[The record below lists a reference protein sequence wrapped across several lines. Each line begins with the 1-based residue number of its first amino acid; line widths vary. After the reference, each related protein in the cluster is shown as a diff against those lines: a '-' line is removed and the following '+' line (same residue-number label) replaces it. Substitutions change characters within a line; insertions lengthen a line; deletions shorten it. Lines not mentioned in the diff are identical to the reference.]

1 MPVKRRVLS
10 LLAALVLMLGLIP
23 AASAAQPDLVIT
35 MRYNSP
41 WCVIGETVTQIDE
54 TSSAVVLMAEN
65 GRTMLPIRRM
75 IEAFG
80 GTVEWV
86 QETNG
91 VRCSLNGTSV
101 ELELDSTTAL
111 VNGKEVTMDVPMRA
125 KNNRTFV
132 PVRFVSENLGLT
144 VEWEGKNQIVVVA
157 NGEVDKNDLT
167 SLPQVQKL
175 VKKTTPKEDPVTLTS
190 KSYTLASGTVNAN
203 VITVNMKDPRVSVKS
218 ALVGGKLNT
227 TNSFQS
233 IAANSGA
240 AAVINANF
248 FESEKAI
255 KDSIGHLMVNGQFMY
270 ASSGLSSLGITDTN
284 EMRYGRPPVFVR
296 VETVDGGAYRW
307 WDAYEVNMLKQFS
320 GQAVLYTPARGTSF
334 QVTYPGSALT
344 VVNNVTTSF
353 QMVSAGQTVA
363 IPANG
368 YVLYSS
374 DTVTNY
380 DFFNQFE
387 AGRTVA
393 LRPYLQRDDEEGF
406 DLTGVQTMVSGSPRL
421 VKDGAKFT
429 GLDNGFKEAR
439 FTTAV
444 TPRTAVGTTKDG
456 KLLLVNVK
464 AASIEQMRD
473 LMLSLGCVDAINLDG
488 GGSAAMYYKGQT
500 LATPGRN
507 LTSTLQVF
515 VSE

>member
-41 WCVIGETVTQIDE
+41 WCVIGDTVTQIDE

-111 VNGKEVTMDVPMRA
+111 VNGEEVTMDVPMRA

-157 NGEVDKNDLT
+157 NGEVDKNNLT

-175 VKKTTPKEDPVTLTS
+175 VEKTTPKEDPVTLTS

-218 ALVGGKLNT
+218 VLAGGKLNSPQ
-227 TNSFQS
+227 SFQS
-233 IAANSGA
+233 IAASPG
-240 AAVINANF
+240 
-248 FESEKAI
+248 
-255 KDSIGHLMVNGQFMY
+255 
-270 ASSGLSSLGITDTN
+270 SSGD
-284 EMRYGRPPVFVR
+284 
-296 VETVDGGAYRW
+296 
-307 WDAYEVNMLKQFS
+307 
-320 GQAVLYTPARGTSF
+320 
-334 QVTYPGSALT
+334 
-344 VVNNVTTSF
+344 
-353 QMVSAGQTVA
+353 
-363 IPANG
+363 
-368 YVLYSS
+368 
-374 DTVTNY
+374 
-380 DFFNQFE
+380 
-387 AGRTVA
+387 
-393 LRPYLQRDDEEGF
+393 QR
-406 DLTGVQTMVSGSPRL
+406 Q
-421 VKDGAKFT
+421 
-429 GLDNGFKEAR
+429 
-439 FTTAV
+439 
-444 TPRTAVGTTKDG
+444 
-456 KLLLVNVK
+456 LL
-464 AASIEQMRD
+464 
-473 LMLSLGCVDAINLDG
+473 
-488 GGSAAMYYKGQT
+488 
-500 LATPGRN
+500 
-507 LTSTLQVF
+507 
-515 VSE
+515 